1 MITKSIIILA
11 IIFRLLSLNSLA
23 DRFDNALYK
32 TESGNSVKASAS
44 YNLPLPYITKNP
56 NVDKFAIRP
65 NINAKYYQL
74 TDLDTNTLILKN
86 NNKVKVPI
94 ASTTKIMTAV
104 VALENY
110 KLNDIITISSEAAN
124 QAGSDAFL
132 RVGEKITVKELLYCL
147 LVKSAND
154 SAYALAEHLNSSPS
168 SASVDAFVQQ
178 MNFKAKKL
186 GMNDTFYKDPAGLD
200 VTGYS
205 TASDL
210 YLVTK
215 YAFSNSIF
223 KQIVATKQYVAKSA
237 DGQIYH
243 QLDNSNR
250 LVNGYDYVGAIG
262 VKTGYMPEA
271 GHCLVSAVKRDGH
284 TLIGVVLNT
293 YADTATASADES
305 KKLQDWGWT
314 NTKW

>member
-1 MITKSIIILA
+1 MIAKSIICLA
-11 IIFRLLSLNSLA
+11 IVFRLLSLNSLA

-32 TESGNSVKASAS
+32 AESANNSKANAS
-44 YNLPLPYITKNP
+44 YTLPLPFVTKNP
-56 NVDKFAIRP
+56 SVDKFAIRP
-65 NINAKYYQL
+65 NVSAKNYLL
-74 TDLDTNTLILKN
+74 TDLDTNTIILKN
-86 NNKVKVPI
+86 NNKAKVPI

-110 KLNDIITISSEAAN
+110 KLNDVVTISSDAAY

-154 SAYALAEHLNSSPS
+154 SAYALAEHLNAKSKTTG
-168 SASVDAFVQQ
+168 VDAFVQQ
-178 MNFKAKKL
+178 MNFKAKKI
-186 GMNDTFYKDPAGLD
+186 GMNDTHYKDPAGLN

-215 YAFSNSIF
+215 YALSNSTF

-243 QLDNSNR
+243 QLENSNR
-250 LVNGYDYVGAIG
+250 LVNGYDYMGAFG

-284 TLIGVVLNT
+284 TLIGVILNT

-305 KKLQDWGWT
+305 KKLQDWGWA
-314 NTKW
+314 NTHW